1 MFVGL
6 KSEMYTFVTESNHE
20 SKKEKDIN
28 KNAVNDKLNCED
40 YKNVLFNRSFMRHE
54 TNRTQS
60 KNYKIGLYRTNKTY
74 LFSYNDKK
82 YIHKHGYSRS
92 LHFYKST
99 SEPHKK

>member
-6 KSEMYTFVTESNHE
+6 KSEMYTFITESNHE

-60 KNYKIGLYRTNKTY
+60 KKL
-74 LFSYNDKK
+74 
-82 YIHKHGYSRS
+82 
-92 LHFYKST
+92 
-99 SEPHKK
+99 